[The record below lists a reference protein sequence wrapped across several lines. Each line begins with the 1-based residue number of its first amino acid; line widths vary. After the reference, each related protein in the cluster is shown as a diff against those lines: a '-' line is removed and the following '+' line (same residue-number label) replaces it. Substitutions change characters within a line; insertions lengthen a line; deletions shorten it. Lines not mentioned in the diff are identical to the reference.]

1 VDPQAALASR
11 TVPIERARHALGPDA
26 QLAAGTVP
34 NADDA
39 RAARDLGLPFP
50 TGAAAPVA
58 GRPDTPE
65 VCLEHGVL
73 DAPAPVPPLAPGE
86 PA

>member
-1 VDPQAALASR
+1 MDPQAALASR
-11 TVPIERARHALGPDA
+11 TVPIERAQHALGPDA
-26 QLAAGTVP
+26 QMAAGTVP

-50 TGAAAPVA
+50 TGVL
-58 GRPDTPE
+58 GTPE
-65 VCLEHGVL
+65 VCLEPDVL
-73 DAPAPVPPLAPGE
+73 DDTAPGE